1 MFCPLLEST
10 SLRKVVTVYADVL
23 LRMPGR
29 GPECDGDP
37 GFPYKARRELRLC
50 VPSDVS
56 LPNAMLRVASA
67 SMHEHSLFFLCW
79 EKHAIV
85 KNLLSVG
92 HCYSASLMP

>member
-1 MFCPLLEST
+1 MSFCGCQGAGLSATAIQAFLT
-10 SLRKVVTVYADVL
+10 RLDVSL
-23 LRMPGR
+23 
-29 GPECDGDP
+29 
-37 GFPYKARRELRLC
+37 GFN

-85 KNLLSVG
+85 NNLLSVG
-92 HCYSASLMP
+92 HCYSASLMPGSIGAV